1 MGANPLFLK
10 SKVKVMEISRE
21 TRAAVK
27 PACWGAVG
35 GAVALAIIGFTW
47 GGWVTGGTAKNMAS
61 AAATNGQ
68 QSVLVPLCVAQF
80 MTTDGAVSKIKE
92 TPTYNHD
99 DIVREFVKKVVDT
112 PMDYSLARACAAAVD
127 EVLSKSA
134 AKS

>member
-1 MGANPLFLK
+1 VQTLFILK

-21 TRAAVK
+21 TSAAVK

-35 GAVALAIIGFTW
+35 GAMALAIIGFTW

>member
-1 MGANPLFLK
+1 
-10 SKVKVMEISRE
+10 MEISKE

-35 GAVALAIIGFTW
+35 GAIALAIIGFTW

-61 AAATNGQ
+61 AAATSGQ

-80 MTTDGAVSKIKE
+80 MTTDGAVAKIKA
-92 TPTYNHD
+92 TPSYNHN
-99 DIVREFVKKVVDT
+99 DIVREFVEKVVDT

-127 EVLSKSA
+127 EALAKSA

>member
-1 MGANPLFLK
+1 
-10 SKVKVMEISRE
+10 MEISKE

-61 AAATNGQ
+61 AAATSGQ

-80 MTTDGAVSKIKE
+80 MTTDGAVAKIKA
-92 TPTYNHD
+92 TPSYNHN
-99 DIVREFVKKVVDT
+99 DIVREFVEKVVDT

-127 EVLSKSA
+127 EALAKSA

>member
-1 MGANPLFLK
+1 MKILFSSNL
-10 SKVKVMEISRE
+10 KVKFMEISKE

-35 GAVALAIIGFTW
+35 GAIALAIIGFTW
-47 GGWVTGGTAKNMAS
+47 GGWVTGGTAKNMVS
-61 AAATNGQ
+61 TTNGQ

-80 MTTDGAVSKIKE
+80 MTTDGAVIKIKA
-92 TPTYNHD
+92 TPAYNHD
-99 DIVREFVKKVVDT
+99 DVVREFVKKVVDT

-127 EVLSKSA
+127 ESLAKSA

>member
-35 GAVALAIIGFTW
+35 GAIALAIIGFTW

-80 MTTDGAVSKIKE
+80 MTTDGAVSKIKA

-127 EVLSKSA
+127 EVLSKNA
-134 AKS
+134 AKI